1 LSEQPRPHS
10 VRRLLEALGVGAKKR
25 WGQNFLSNPETA
37 RRIVEL
43 GDVGSGDT
51 VWEIGPGLGMLTERM
66 LAVGAE
72 VVAFEIDWGLV
83 AYLRERFSGTRLTV
97 LPGDAV
103 KELPKAVDVYGVPS
117 RLVSNLPY
125 RSAATILG
133 RLVEAAVW
141 VPLQVVTVQ
150 REVADRMLAVPG
162 TKDYSSFTVLMQS
175 GYEIRREMQL
185 PPEVFY
191 PVPEVDSTVLRLRL
205 KSKPPEDPGALSR
218 LCRAAFAARRKTIKN
233 NLLSASFGDVPG
245 REAVLDTLVELG
257 IDPEVRA
264 ERLSVEQMIALSRR
278 LGAAPSGPG
287 KTVPGPGTP

>member
-1 LSEQPRPHS
+1 MPERPEPHS

-25 WGQNFLSNPETA
+25 WGQNFLSNPDTA

-43 GDVGSGDT
+43 GDLGSGDI
-51 VWEIGPGLGMLTERM
+51 VWEIGPGLGILTERL
-66 LAVGAE
+66 LAAGAE

-83 AYLRERFSGTRLTV
+83 AYLRKRFSGTRLTV
-97 LPGDAV
+97 VPGDAV
-103 KELPKAVDVYGVPS
+103 KELPKAVDAYGVPS

-141 VPLQVVTVQ
+141 IPLQVVTVQ
-150 REVADRMLAVPG
+150 REVADRMLAAPG

-175 GYEIRREMQL
+175 GYEIRREIQL
-185 PPEVFY
+185 SPGVFY

-205 KSKPPEDPGALSR
+205 KADPPEDPGALSR

-233 NLLSASFGDVPG
+233 NLLSAPFGDSRG
-245 REAVLDTLVELG
+245 REGVLDALEELR

-264 ERLSVEQMIALSRR
+264 ERLSVEQMIALARR
-278 LGAAPSGPG
+278 LGGALSGPG
-287 KTVPGPGTP
+287 SP

>member
-1 LSEQPRPHS
+1 MPERPEPHS

-25 WGQNFLSNPETA
+25 WGQNFLSNPDTA

-43 GDVGSGDT
+43 GDLGSGDI
-51 VWEIGPGLGMLTERM
+51 VWEIGPGLGILTERL
-66 LAVGAE
+66 LAAGAE

-97 LPGDAV
+97 VPGDAV
-103 KELPKAVDVYGVPS
+103 KELPNALDAHGAPS
-117 RLVSNLPY
+117 RLISNLPY

-133 RLVEAAVW
+133 RLVEGAVW
-141 VPLQVVTVQ
+141 IPLQVVTVQ
-150 REVADRMLAVPG
+150 REVAERMLAAPG

-185 PPEVFY
+185 PPGVFY

-205 KSKPPEDPGALSR
+205 KAGPPDDPEALSR

-233 NLLSASFGDVPG
+233 NLLSAPFGDG
-245 REAVLDTLVELG
+245 RGRQEVLDALEELR
-257 IDPEVRA
+257 ISPEVRA
-264 ERLSVEQMIALSRR
+264 ERLSVEQMIALARR
-278 LGAAPSGPG
+278 LGGALSGPG
-287 KTVPGPGTP
+287 SP

>member
-1 LSEQPRPHS
+1 MSDGPGSHS
-10 VRRLLEALGVGAKKR
+10 PRRLLAALGLGAKKR

-43 GDVGSGDT
+43 GELGPGEL
-51 VWEIGPGLGMLTERM
+51 VWEIGPGLGVLTEGL
-66 LAVGAE
+66 LAAGSQ

-97 LPGDAV
+97 VPGDAV
-103 KELPKAVDVYGVPS
+103 KELPTAVESYGVPS

-141 VPLQVVTVQ
+141 IPLQVVTVQ
-150 REVADRMLAVPG
+150 REVADRMLADPG

-185 PPEVFY
+185 PPGVFY

-205 KSKPPEDPGALSR
+205 KGDPPEDPGALSR

-233 NLLSASFGDVPG
+233 NLLSAPFGSVLG
-245 REAVLDTLVELG
+245 REKVLDVLKELG

-264 ERLSVEQMIALSRR
+264 ERLSVEQMIALARR
-278 LGAAPSGPG
+278 LGGALSGPG
-287 KTVPGPGTP
+287 QP